1 MSKVLTFVARE
12 LREALPAFLFFLVAF
27 HMIALSKTVL
37 LEHYEITAVGVSI
50 ATIGAL
56 IVAKAILV
64 VESLPLARLFSRR
77 TLANVLWK
85 TLLFGVVA
93 MLFRVLEELIPIA
106 FRHGGVVAAAER
118 TIDAVP
124 WPYFWIFQ
132 MWLFALLFLY
142 CLAAELVRMVGAATV
157 RGMLLDAKEV
167 PTEPRPRP

>member
-1 MSKVLTFVARE
+1 MGKVLAFVARE
-12 LREALPAFLFFLVAF
+12 IREAVPAFLFFLVAF

-37 LEHYEITAVGVSI
+37 LEHYEITAMGVSI

-64 VESLPLARLFSRR
+64 VESLPLARLFSKR

-93 MLFRVLEELIPIA
+93 MVFRVLEELIPIA
-106 FRHGGVVAAAER
+106 LRRGGVVATAER
-118 TIDAVP
+118 TIAAIP
-124 WPYFWIFQ
+124 WPYFWVFQ

-142 CLAAELVRMVGAATV
+142 CLATELVRAIGGAKV
-157 RGMLLDAKEV
+157 RGMLFDAKEG
-167 PTEPRPRP
+167 PTERRPRP